1 MFVLNGTSMN
11 TTADM
16 TSRGRIDF
24 AIIDLNLPFLL
35 FERSIMLPTNG
46 SKTAERIFATSTRI
60 PTTAISAP
68 RIEASNSA

>member
-11 TTADM
+11 TAEVM
-16 TSRGRIDF
+16 TSRGSIDF

-68 RIEASNSA
+68 SIDASNSA